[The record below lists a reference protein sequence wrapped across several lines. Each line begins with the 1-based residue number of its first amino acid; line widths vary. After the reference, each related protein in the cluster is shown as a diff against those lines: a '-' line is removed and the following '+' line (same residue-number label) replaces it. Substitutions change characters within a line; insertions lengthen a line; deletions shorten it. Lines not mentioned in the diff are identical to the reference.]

1 MMREGRIAAVFDAR
15 AHHPDETGR
24 RSSLELRDGTMM
36 SFLDEGA
43 GDVIVLVHGWA
54 VTAGYFDEVA
64 SELSTQFRVIR
75 PDLRAHGLT
84 PSGDL
89 PLEIGTLAADLA
101 ELLEQLDLDNA
112 VVLGWSMGAL
122 VAWRHWLDF
131 GSERVCGH
139 VIEDMTPRVLNSADW
154 QLGMSNGL
162 DAAASA
168 RATRAMERDWQAY
181 AEAFTPKIL
190 SRERGIRDQALIAQ
204 IGAEIRIRDPQ
215 AMAALWSAMVQ
226 EDFRAELPAMTL
238 PTLVI
243 YGERSD
249 AYGPETSRYL
259 VDSLPNAERKGFS
272 RSGHA
277 PHLEEPEEFS
287 EAIIAFMHRVQ
298 ADRDARRNFEGSTP

>member
-1 MMREGRIAAVFDAR
+1 MLDAR
-15 AHHPDETGR
+15 AHQPDETGR
-24 RSSLELRDGTMM
+24 RSSLELRDGTLM
-36 SFLDEGA
+36 SFLDEGV
-43 GDVIVLVHGWA
+43 GEPVVLVHGWA
-54 VTAGYFDEVA
+54 VTAEYFDAVA
-64 SELSTQFRVIR
+64 AELSSDFRVIR

-101 ELLEQLDLDNA
+101 ELLEQLDLANA
-112 VVLGWSMGAL
+112 VILGWSMGAL
-122 VAWRHWLDF
+122 VAWRHLLDF
-131 GSERVCGH
+131 GSERVSGH
-139 VIEDMTPRVLNSADW
+139 IIEDMTPRVLNTVDW

-168 RATRAMERDWQAY
+168 RAIRAMERDWPAY
-181 AEAFTPKIL
+181 ADAFTPKII
-190 SRERGIRDQALIAQ
+190 SRERGIRDPELIGR
-204 IGAEIRIRDPQ
+204 IGAEIQTRDPK

-238 PTLVI
+238 PTLVT

-259 VDSLPNAERKGFS
+259 VESLPNAERKGFP

-287 EAIIAFMHRVQ
+287 EAVIAFMHRV
-298 ADRDARRNFEGSTP
+298 RTGGDAGRNFEGSSQ